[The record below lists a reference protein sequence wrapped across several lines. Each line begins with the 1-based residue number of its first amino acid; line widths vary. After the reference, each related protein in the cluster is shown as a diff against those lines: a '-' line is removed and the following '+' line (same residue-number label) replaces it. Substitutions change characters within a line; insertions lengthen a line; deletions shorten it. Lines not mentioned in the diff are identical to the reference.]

1 MVLLI
6 IVAAWLLVYRTG
18 VGTWCAAT
26 GKQTPWAAE
35 RKAKL
40 AHAQAKAD
48 AGLGTAQPHPR
59 RTARGFFGRLWGDW
73 WEDAHGI
80 VDRHR
85 ARAADRREH
94 GLPGAWASLG
104 NGLARTGR
112 AGWGW
117 LASLGATWRA
127 HRARRTWRQSYDRR
141 TPEPATQ
148 PPAAWQSR
156 KQSPPPAPAEPA
168 PHGERAQPP
177 APPSMFA
184 PPRTPSMT
192 PASAATPPSL
202 PAALPMAAPPPPM
215 LALPAGHSSNTSS
228 PH

>member
-6 IVAAWLLVYRTG
+6 IVAAWLLVYG
-18 VGTWCAAT
+18 AGASTWCAAT
-26 GKQTPWAAE
+26 GEPAPWAAE
-35 RKAKL
+35 RKATV

-148 PPAAWQSR
+148 PP
-156 KQSPPPAPAEPA
+156 PP
-168 PHGERAQPP
+168 GQPE
-177 APPSMFA
+177 SK
-184 PPRTPSMT
+184 PR
-192 PASAATPPSL
+192 
-202 PAALPMAAPPPPM
+202 PPPPPSPPRHGN
-215 LALPAGHSSNTSS
+215 APRPRHPPACSRRRERRR
-228 PH
+228 